1 MSTNKVPSR
10 VGGLMVIVGVGLLLM
25 SCTQHMAVQ
34 PRYQPYQ
41 PSDLFAD
48 GTSARPLP
56 ADTVARGHLQD
67 DTLLFTG
74 KDANGQDGTQLP
86 FPVTRDMLERGRT
99 RFEIYCLPCHG
110 YAGDGDGM
118 IVQRGF
124 LPPPSFHLARLE
136 QAPVG
141 HFFDAMTNGFGAM
154 PSYAGLIPVPDRW
167 AIVAYIRVLQLSQHA
182 TVDDTPPDARAQ
194 LAQQP

>member
-1 MSTNKVPSR
+1 MSTNKLRRR
-10 VGGLMVIVGVGLLLM
+10 VGGLMILLGLGLLLM

-48 GTSARPLP
+48 GASARPSLP
-56 ADTVARGHLQD
+56 DTVARGHLQD
-67 DTLLFTG
+67 DRLLFTG
-74 KDANGQDGTQLP
+74 KDANGQDGSQLP
-86 FPVTRDMLERGRT
+86 FPATRDTLERGRT

-110 YAGDGDGM
+110 FAGDGDGM

-124 LPPPSFHLARLE
+124 LPPPSLHLPRLE

-141 HFFDAMTNGFGAM
+141 HFFDVITNGFGAM
-154 PSYAGLIPVPDRW
+154 PSYAAQIPVSDRW
-167 AIVAYIRVLQLSQHA
+167 AIVAYIRALQRSQHA
-182 TVDDTPPDARAQ
+182 T
-194 LAQQP
+194 LADVPANEAAKLHAP